1 MYVTHIIDTKVIQS
15 LSNLDLL
22 LGIKEGIGKLLS
34 LSQSTLDNLEIRY
47 IAQEVADWLVWVALL
62 DVSVGV

>member
-22 LGIKEGIGKLLS
+22 LGIKESIGKLLS
-34 LSQSTLDNLEIRY
+34 LS
-47 IAQEVADWLVWVALL
+47 
-62 DVSVGV
+62 